1 VRLQVNHS
9 SQAFGMSEKQQ
20 RSTMRAFGIV
30 LGICMSKGRYACN
43 SYTLS
48 KSLLQRLLK
57 QELPRGILPLCE
69 EFPDAFKVSRKGL
82 LRVMRRLMQLSSAA
96 AAAAGGSPRSLG
108 HWRAGCLPV

>member
-1 VRLQVNHS
+1 MCLQVNYS

-48 KSLLQRLLK
+48 KSLLQRLL
-57 QELPRGILPLCE
+57 
-69 EFPDAFKVSRKGL
+69 
-82 LRVMRRLMQLSSAA
+82 
-96 AAAAGGSPRSLG
+96 
-108 HWRAGCLPV
+108 